1 MSDAKPS
8 KEETKILS
16 INKMIKMK
24 SKTIKKLNPL
34 DIKISPDS
42 KMPSIAV
49 NSDLDKD
56 ESEGEDEES
65 SDEFDSDS
73 KIHDSSEVSVEQVH
87 IRLRDKNRM
96 KMKGNLISGITDQ
109 DLINFMEP
117 EERKSLY
124 Y

>member
-1 MSDAKPS
+1 
-8 KEETKILS
+8 
-16 INKMIKMK
+16 MIKMK

-34 DIKISPDS
+34 DNKISPDS

-117 EERKSLY
+117 EERKSLFY
-124 Y
+124 